1 MKYLMSKHLLD
12 EDVEKFIREHEG
24 CEFVNE
30 IQLYAYVQETLGA
43 VCRKLYL
50 ATGVSMDKEALR
62 GSVAK
67 GIIDDIDAIVC
78 YPESAE
84 GYNGWDKKIIAVEKA
99 GA

>member
-1 MKYLMSKHLLD
+1 MKYLMSRHLLD
-12 EDVEKFIREHEG
+12 EDAKKFMREHEG
-24 CEFVNE
+24 HEFVDE
-30 IQLYAYVQETLGA
+30 IQLYAYVQETLGV

-78 YPESAE
+78 YPDDAE
-84 GYNGWDKKIIAVEKA
+84 KYGRFGKKIITVERSDE
-99 GA
+99 